1 MAGEL
6 PIKSSASRL
15 LCGLISLIVIS
26 SMIFFTNQEIP
37 NRNLQNNPEPLLKG
51 PQPYNQDVS
60 QAAVS
65 YINTGIDKRIEL
77 FLPIIINASKRYNV
91 DPDLVQAIIMAE
103 SSYNPSAVSC
113 KGAVGLMQIMPAT
126 ATSLGVEDPYDPED
140 NVNGGVK
147 YLKWLLNQ
155 FDGDMMLAVAAYN
168 AGRTNVQKYQGV
180 PPYKDTQYYVKKVFE
195 YYEHYQGNVNIET

>member
-1 MAGEL
+1 L
-6 PIKSSASRL
+6 DSKILIKTSAARL
-15 LCGLISLIVIS
+15 FCGLVSFVIISHML
-26 SMIFFTNQEIP
+26 FFAYQEVLD
-37 NRNLQNNPEPLLKG
+37 RNVQNNLEPELKV
-51 PQPYNQDVS
+51 PAPYRQKISKADSN
-60 QAAVS
+60 
-65 YINTGIDKRIEL
+65 YINTAMDKRIEL
-77 FLPIIINASKRYNV
+77 FLPIIIDAAEKYNV

-103 SSYNPSAVSC
+103 SSYNPLAVSN

-126 ATSLGVEDPYDPED
+126 ATSLGVENLYDPAD

-155 FDGDMMLAVAAYN
+155 FEGDTRLAVAAYN

-195 YYEHYQGNVNIET
+195 YYEYYQGNINVEI